1 MPPSRRTDVQRSPFP
16 ERLLTQKSRVDDGT
30 VENTVS
36 MRTVSVE
43 NVSRLFGDVVK
54 SSISSHALKPNTPST
69 HIIIYI

>member
-1 MPPSRRTDVQRSPFP
+1 MQRSPLP
-16 ERLLTQKSRVDDGT
+16 ERVLTQKSRVEDGT
-30 VENTVS
+30 VVNTVTK
-36 MRTVSVE
+36 RTMSVE